1 MLPSNRFHSLLAPL
15 ALLALAA
22 CGDSHASSPGGGGPP
37 PPPTVGVAPVER
49 RALADQIELTGRI
62 AAVESVDLRPRVSGF
77 LEAPR
82 FEAGAIVEKGQILFQ
97 IDARWHKATLDQR
110 EAELESAQ
118 ARLATAETENE
129 RAAGLLE
136 TRAIS
141 AEEAQG
147 RGARFRD
154 ARAALAAAKAARE
167 SAALDY
173 EATTIR
179 SPIKGRIGRA

>member
-1 MLPSNRFHSLLAPL
+1 MPLSNRHLSFLAPL

-22 CGDSHASSPGGGGPP
+22 CGDSQASSPAGAAPP
-37 PPPTVGVAPVER
+37 PPMVGVAPVEVR
-49 RALADQIELTGRI
+49 ELADEVELTGRI
-62 AAVESVDLRPRVSGF
+62 AAVESVELRPRVSGF

-82 FEAGAIVEKGQILFQ
+82 FDAGALVEKGQVLFQ

-141 AEEAQG
+141 AEEA
-147 RGARFRD
+147 
-154 ARAALAAAKAARE
+154 
-167 SAALDY
+167 
-173 EATTIR
+173 
-179 SPIKGRIGRA
+179 